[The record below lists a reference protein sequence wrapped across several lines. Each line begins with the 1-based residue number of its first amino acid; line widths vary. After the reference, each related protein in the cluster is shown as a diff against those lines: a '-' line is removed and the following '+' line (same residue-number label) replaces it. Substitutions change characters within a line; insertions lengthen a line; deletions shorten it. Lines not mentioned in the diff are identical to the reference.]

1 MDELKAFG
9 RYVTMIQTTSN
20 GHDTAASMLLAM
32 LSRIHPSLASN
43 GTCEEMIASIAPT
56 SSEAD
61 MSWLEQASKLIHNY
75 SDAAYRFEGLPTQ
88 KTLLVIH
95 KVLCQEQDRASSSL
109 RVISQIYKVR
119 YVSDQRVFR
128 PSLNRMLFIQTHL
141 GEDEVSFA
149 IRNFRLCQ
157 YRIGGPHSAV
167 FRPGIVVP
175 KPCLHHE
182 SSGIALC

>member
-9 RYVTMIQTTSN
+9 RYVTMIQTTSTD
-20 GHDTAASMLLAM
+20 GHDTAALMLLAI

-75 SDAAYRFEGLPTQ
+75 SDAAYRFECLPTQ

-109 RVISQIYKVR
+109 RVISQIYKVS
-119 YVSDQRVFR
+119 YVSDQHVFR

-141 GEDEVSFA
+141 GEDEVSF
-149 IRNFRLCQ
+149 
-157 YRIGGPHSAV
+157 
-167 FRPGIVVP
+167 GI
-175 KPCLHHE
+175 
-182 SSGIALC
+182 